1 VKLQRL
7 SPNNP
12 GWKIHG
18 IRRKYSKQGGNPPTS
33 ITRKLKH
40 FGEIFP
46 DFPKFSEILFGG
58 FMEGIS
64 REGILQQE
72 ILKRGYL
79 ESLGNYP
86 DIPRFPEIPVGA
98 FPESGRNKRGGIPA
112 SVILIKSGN
121 LEKVSGNL

>member
-1 VKLQRL
+1 
-7 SPNNP
+7 
-12 GWKIHG
+12 
-18 IRRKYSKQGGNPPTS
+18 
-33 ITRKLKH
+33 
-40 FGEIFP
+40 
-46 DFPKFSEILFGG
+46 
-58 FMEGIS
+58 MEGIS

-72 ILKRGYL
+72 ILKLGYL